1 MTTPQPDPVTNTQQP
16 LGVITVTYSPG
27 RHLAA
32 FLDSLP
38 HDVEIILADNGS
50 TDGVPEKAAAA
61 RENVTFLPT
70 GGNIGYGSAIN
81 LAAKYL
87 KEKGQVDPEFFL
99 VSNPDV
105 VFTPGAIEEL
115 RACARRHPHAAA
127 IGPLIREAD
136 GSIYPSARNLPN
148 LKNGIGHALLGA
160 VWKNNPFSQAYLAE
174 HDMDTEHTCGWLSG
188 SCLLLRWDAFEQ
200 IGGFDERY
208 FMYMEDVDL
217 GDRLGR
223 AGYSNVYCPRAEISH
238 DKGHS
243 AGKHPEVVLPAH
255 HASAYRYQAD
265 RLSGW
270 YLAPVRAILWL
281 GLKVRGLIAVACA
294 KQRRTKKEEN

>member
-1 MTTPQPDPVTNTQQP
+1 MTTPLPDPELSTQQP

-27 RHLAA
+27 RHLRA
-32 FLDSLP
+32 FLGSLP
-38 HDVEIILADNGS
+38 TKVQIILADNGS
-50 TDGVPEKAAAA
+50 TDGVPEAAAEA
-61 RENVTFLPT
+61 AENVTFLPT

-81 LAAKYL
+81 LAARYL
-87 KEKGQVDPEFFL
+87 REKGQVDSEFFL

-105 VFTPGAIEEL
+105 VFSPGAIEEL
-115 RACARRHPHAAA
+115 IACARRHPEAGAV
-127 IGPLIREAD
+127 GPLIREAD

-160 VWKNNPFSQAYLAE
+160 VWKNNPFSKAYLAE
-174 HDMDTEHTCGWLSG
+174 HDMDSEHSCGWLSG
-188 SCLLLRWDAFEQ
+188 SCLLLRWEAFEK

-223 AGYSNVYCPRAEISH
+223 AGYSNIYCPSAEISH

-270 YLAPVRAILWL
+270 YLAPVRAALWA
-281 GLKVRGLIAVACA
+281 GLKVRSLIAVSCA
-294 KQRRTKKEEN
+294 QRRTKKEED